1 VDLCLAPRQGA
12 CGMRTRKERARTARE
27 RDLMV
32 LLADSK
38 RRDARLADAI
48 VTVLCRADART
59 LAALGLVLEFVAMQ
73 ATRGPR

>member
-1 VDLCLAPRQGA
+1 
-12 CGMRTRKERARTARE
+12 MRARKERARTARE
-27 RDLMV
+27 RDVMD
-32 LLADSK
+32 LLAHSK

-59 LAALGLVLEFVAMQ
+59 LAALGLVLEFVAMR